1 MKISD
6 YKGEAALELLA
17 EIIEP
22 AAEIM
27 TDKDVVGSFKKNK
40 FKGISLAIKSHKAAI
55 IRVMAAIDGIP
66 VEEYHC
72 NVFTLPQKV
81 LQILNDKEL
90 AELFISQGQ
99 MGDAKS
105 SGSAS
110 VNTEE

>member
-27 TDKDVVGSFKKNK
+27 TDKEVVGAFKKNK
-40 FKGISLAIKSHKAAI
+40 FKGVSLAIKSHKAAI
-55 IRVMAAIDGIP
+55 IRVMAAIDGVP